1 MPVSATEADWAP
13 LVFDCYWKLKLL
25 ATLPT
30 THSSPQEVVVVVV
43 VVAVVVVVVAGI
55 EEEGSVAGAA
65 VV

>member
-1 MPVSATEADWAP
+1 LRKRRRPEQGPVSATEADWAR
-13 LVFDCYWKLKLL
+13 LVFDCYWRQKLL

-30 THSSPQEVVVVVV
+30 THSSPQEVVVV
-43 VVAVVVVVVAGI
+43 AGI

>member
-1 MPVSATEADWAP
+1 MPVSATEADWAR
-13 LVFDCYWKLKLL
+13 LVFDCYWRQKLL

-30 THSSPQEVVVVVV
+30 THSSPQEVVVV
-43 VVAVVVVVVAGI
+43 AGI